1 MLATKYKAIIPS
13 INPFMKYFPE
23 KKSIRKIQ
31 RRIKIL
37 SLKNETKNTIGG
49 KIIIMLVDFG

>member
-1 MLATKYKAIIPS
+1 
-13 INPFMKYFPE
+13 MKYFPE